1 MTSVLPLNWCK
12 NQMQNVVVWLSP
24 ITPNDIV
31 FVPYSM
37 EFVNGILE
45 DPSEL
50 NAKEKKR
57 LDLTMLFIME
67 RTLNHDD
74 LDGEYPNLSVE
85 DENDADVLRMIHQMR
100 GSRDWMV
107 ETLLMGEIPDWLA
120 LALLGYPVALSGIGE
135 WPTSRASLN
144 NFTSLRPTAFSK
156 KVGQMVQLMVLEQS
170 ERED

>member
-12 NQMQNVVVWLSP
+12 NQMQTVVVWLSP

-31 FVPYSM
+31 FIPYSM
-37 EFVNGILE
+37 EFINEILE

-67 RTLNHDD
+67 TQIENIN
-74 LDGEYPNLSVE
+74 GEYPNLSAD

-107 ETLLMGEIPDWLA
+107 ETLLEGEMPDWLA
-120 LALLGYPVALSGIGE
+120 LALLGYPVALTGIGE
-135 WPTSRASLN
+135 WPTSRVSLN
-144 NFTSLRPTAFSK
+144 NFTSLRPTPFSK
-156 KVGQMVQLMVLEQS
+156 RVGAMIGMMMEEAS
-170 ERED
+170 KRED